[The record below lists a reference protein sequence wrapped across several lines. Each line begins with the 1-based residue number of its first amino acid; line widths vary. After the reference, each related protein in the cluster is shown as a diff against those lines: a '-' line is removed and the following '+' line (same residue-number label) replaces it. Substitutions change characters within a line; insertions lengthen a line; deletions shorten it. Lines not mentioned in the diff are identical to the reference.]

1 MQHLI
6 NTGQGEGKFITRDS
20 ILRHNMTFA
29 IYRTGAQLKLA
40 TGNIISR
47 QNSTLATDWTGAQVK
62 LPPEMLKVQLTPEIF
77 FAYINLFVSLIT
89 AAKKLSL

>member
-1 MQHLI
+1 
-6 NTGQGEGKFITRDS
+6 
-20 ILRHNMTFA
+20 MTFA

-62 LPPEMLKVQLTPEIF
+62 LPPEMFKVQLTPEIF
-77 FAYINLFVSLIT
+77 FCLHKSFCLFDHRCEKIIVVAIFVNFL
-89 AAKKLSL
+89 